1 MAFSIYMVA
10 HNHMLTPAPG
20 DQMSSSHLLGMH
32 IPKITVTICMVAQEH
47 FRCFIFLQK
56 LIVSFFPGSYLADT
70 KQCYI
75 VVFICFYF
83 LLFFL
88 LTNAE
93 EYFLVSLSTIS
104 TCFCNNIL
112 LFFSVEKRVSH

>member
-1 MAFSIYMVA
+1 
-10 HNHMLTPAPG
+10 ML
-20 DQMSSSHLLGMH
+20 H
-32 IPKITVTICMVAQEH
+32 ILAKINSV
-47 FRCFIFLQK
+47 
-56 LIVSFFPGSYLADT
+56 FFPGSYLADT

-93 EYFLVSLSTIS
+93 EYFLVSLLTIS